1 MAKGKVNP
9 FDGAFQL
16 EAEEEVIA
24 HTRISQRRGRENAR
38 ISLNLV
44 AMIDVVFLLLIYFLT
59 VTDFK
64 LGEEIYR
71 MDLPQRQPAAQLAD
85 PFELDEDPLRIIIDS
100 AGRGDDHYAI
110 SLSGPYESPATFDD
124 LYDFLNQQ
132 QISENKT
139 GGFFAA
145 DHPIIVEPARN
156 VRWEHAIEAFNAAAK
171 ARYTNVTFS
180 KPR

>member
-1 MAKGKVNP
+1 MPGDKAHP
-9 FDGAFQL
+9 FAGTFQFG
-16 EAEEEVIA
+16 AEEEIIA
-24 HTRISQRRGRENAR
+24 HTRISKRRGRENAR

-71 MDLPQRQPAAQLAD
+71 MDLPQRQPSAQLAD
-85 PFELDEDPLRIIIDS
+85 PFELDEDPLRIFIDP
-100 AGRGDDHYAI
+100 AGRDFDQYVI
-110 SLSGPYESPATFDD
+110 SLSGPYESPATFED
-124 LYDFLNQQ
+124 LYDFLQQQ
-132 QISENKT
+132 QISEVTT
-139 GGFFAA
+139 GGFFAVN
-145 DHPIIVEPARN
+145 HPIIVQPERN
-156 VRWEHAIEAFNAAAK
+156 VRWEHAIEAFNAVAK

>member
-1 MAKGKVNP
+1 MADDIVNP
-9 FDGAFQL
+9 FDSTFQL
-16 EAEEEVIA
+16 NVEDEVIA
-24 HTRISQRRGRENAR
+24 HTRIGQRRGRENAQ

-64 LGEEIYR
+64 SGEEIYR
-71 MDLPQRQPAAQLAD
+71 MDLPQRQPSAQLAD
-85 PFELDEDPLRIIIDS
+85 PFELDEDPLRITIDAAS
-100 AGRGDDHYAI
+100 RGDNRYVI
-110 SLSGPYESPATFDD
+110 SLSGPYERPSTFEE
-124 LYDFLNQQ
+124 LYAFLKKQ
-132 QISENKT
+132 QISETTT

-145 DHPIIVEPARN
+145 DHPIIIEPSHS

-171 ARYTNVTFS
+171 ARYTNITFS

>member
-1 MAKGKVNP
+1 MPGDKINP
-9 FDGAFQL
+9 FNGAFQL
-16 EAEEEVIA
+16 RAEEEIIA
-24 HTRISQRRGRENAR
+24 HTRIGQRRGRENAR

-71 MDLPQRQPAAQLAD
+71 MDLPQRQPSAQLAD
-85 PFELDEDPLRIIIDS
+85 PFELDEEPLRIIIDS
-100 AGRGDDHYAI
+100 SGRGDNQYVI
-110 SLSGPYESPATFDD
+110 SLSGPYESPATFED
-124 LYDFLNQQ
+124 LYDFLHQQ
-132 QISENKT
+132 QVSEITT

-145 DHPIIVEPARN
+145 NHPIIVEPSRN

-171 ARYTNVTFS
+171 ARYTNITFS

>member
-1 MAKGKVNP
+1 MPGDKVNP

-16 EAEEEVIA
+16 RAEDEIIA
-24 HTRISQRRGRENAR
+24 HTRIGQRRGRENAR

-71 MDLPQRQPAAQLAD
+71 MDLPQRQPSAQLAD
-85 PFELDEDPLRIIIDS
+85 PFELDEDPLRIFIDS
-100 AGRGDDHYAI
+100 AGGDYDQYVI
-110 SLSGPYESPATFDD
+110 SLSGPYESPATFED
-124 LYDFLNQQ
+124 LYDFLHQK
-132 QISENKT
+132 QISEVTT

-145 DHPIIVEPARN
+145 NHPIIVQPERN